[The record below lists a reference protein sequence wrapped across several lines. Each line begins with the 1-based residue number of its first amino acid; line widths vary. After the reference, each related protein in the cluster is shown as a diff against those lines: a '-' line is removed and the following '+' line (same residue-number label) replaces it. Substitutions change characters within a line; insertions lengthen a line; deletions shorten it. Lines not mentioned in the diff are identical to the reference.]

1 MENNV
6 VFIGRKG
13 ITNMKKHT
21 KIFAVMMALALA
33 LAFTAC
39 KKEEPAPEPDSGQNP
54 IMNFVGTYA
63 CDRASIL
70 VEATDETNGAKA
82 TVTWGSS
89 AAEHSEWTMSGTYDA
104 DSHVFTYA
112 DCVKKNVVFKE
123 DGSVES
129 EEEVYKDGTGTMT
142 FSEGTEGPYL
152 EWKDD
157 KENVADGM
165 TFTFV
170 KEGGQTGVAN
180 PWSDVD
186 SAEAAAEGAGFDS
199 FVIPAGEELSLG
211 KIENVSYRCMDGMT
225 EAVIEYP
232 AAQVVVRKG
241 DPKHEMAEHDISGD
255 YNQYKNNW
263 QITVGDYEVYCAGNR
278 EGDSTKTV
286 WSSGEYDYA
295 VLAKGLGGDEDFGL
309 GEDDLNVLVN
319 GTK

>member
-1 MENNV
+1 
-6 VFIGRKG
+6 
-13 ITNMKKHT
+13 MKKFT

-54 IMNFVGTYA
+54 IMNFVGPYA
-63 CDRASIL
+63 CDRATIQ
-70 VEATDETNGAKA
+70 VEATDEENGAKA
-82 TVTWGSS
+82 TVTWGGSVS
-89 AAEHSEWTMSGTYDA
+89 ETSEWTMSGTYDA
-104 DSHVFTYA
+104 ESHVFTYS
-112 DCVKKNVVFKE
+112 DGVKKNVVYKE

-165 TFTFV
+165 TFKFV
-170 KEGGQTGVAN
+170 RGEEQTGVAN

-199 FVIPAGEELSLG
+199 FVIPVGEELSLG
-211 KIENVSYRCMDGMT
+211 KIETVHYRCMDGMA

-232 AAQVVVRKG
+232 AAQVTVRKG

>member
-1 MENNV
+1 MEYNV
-6 VFIGRKG
+6 ILMNRKG
-13 ITNMKKHT
+13 ITDMKKFT
-21 KIFAVMMALALA
+21 KIFALMMALVLA

-39 KKEEPAPEPDSGQNP
+39 KKEEPAPEPDDGQNP
-54 IMNFVGTYA
+54 IMNFVGPYA

-70 VEATDETNGAKA
+70 IEANGADGAKG

-104 DSHVFTYA
+104 DSHVFTYS
-112 DCVKKNVVFKE
+112 DGVKKNVVYKE

-157 KENVADGM
+157 KENIADGM
-165 TFTFV
+165 TFKFV
-170 KEGGQTGVAN
+170 RGEAQTGVAN

-186 SAEAAAEGAGFDS
+186 SAEAAAEGAGLDS
-199 FVIPAGEELSLG
+199 FVIPVGEELSLG
-211 KIENVSYRCMDGMT
+211 KIETVHYRCMDGMA

-232 AAQVVVRKG
+232 AAQVTVRKG
-241 DPKHEMAEHDISGD
+241 KPELEMAEHDISGD

-263 QITVGDYEVYCAGNR
+263 QITVGDNKIYCAGNR
-278 EGDSTKTV
+278 EGDSTKSV
-286 WSSGEYDYA
+286 WSAGDYDYA

-309 GEDDLNVLVN
+309 GEDDLTVLVN